1 MGVHD
6 MDIAKAK
13 EVRKHTSKAVLDALQ
28 VARARRSQFLAD
40 TGIDLKAMVQ
50 NGFDANSGLKR
61 K

>member
-1 MGVHD
+1 

-28 VARARRSQFLAD
+28 VARARRAQFLAD